1 MTRSND
7 EGLAAIAAIA
17 KYETAMRRILANVSE
32 ELKDDVYQSM
42 VLEIL
47 LNSGEVEIK
56 DLERAA
62 EKCIKD
68 FSYSGR
74 VYKEEPYY
82 ELPYDELDDICSK
95 STAIVLSQAARA
107 EAIIA
112 AISQLV
118 TTD

>member
-7 EGLAAIAAIA
+7 DGLAAIA

-47 LNSGEVEIK
+47 LNSGEVEVK

-62 EKCIKD
+62 EECIKD
-68 FSYSGR
+68 FSYSGK
-74 VYKEEPYY
+74 VYAEEPYY
-82 ELPYDELDDICSK
+82 ELNYDELDFIC
-95 STAIVLSQAARA
+95 TAYTVKVNKQAARA
-107 EAIIA
+107 EAIA
-112 AISQLV
+112 AAVNNLV
-118 TTD
+118 TAN